1 MLCYRNIINCES
13 CRFSYLT
20 NIPSIWLIWDFIRVK
35 NREIRGEKEKRK
47 RKKTKESERRRGDR
61 VEETRLEDWREYF
74 VRKVTWTAAMFL
86 YSKFVCLSRKFMSVR
101 ERKDY
106 NNKGFLDG
114 LGERREGEE
123 GKKGRDEIVGGC
135 VPGPREERMKGG
147 EREWTS
153 RSLDPLKN
161 ESPTG
166 SGPSLLRSSI
176 PKRIPNL
183 RQNSIGQNFHLC
195 KWILWPIPIYQIW
208 RISLSQRC

>member
-1 MLCYRNIINCES
+1 MNVAGGIVS
-13 CRFSYLT
+13 
-20 NIPSIWLIWDFIRVK
+20 K
-35 NREIRGEKEKRK
+35 RGGSRIGEN
-47 RKKTKESERRRGDR
+47 T
-61 VEETRLEDWREYF
+61 
-74 VRKVTWTAAMFL
+74 VRKVTWTAAIFL

-101 ERKDY
+101 ERREY
-106 NNKGFLDG
+106 NNKGFLDR
-114 LGERREGEE
+114 LGERRGGEE

-183 RQNSIGQNFHLC
+183 RQNSIGPNFHLC
-195 KWILWPIPIYQIW
+195 KWILSPIPIYQIW
-208 RISLSQRC
+208 RISLSTLLASSTMKTDLSKLAISIGVSLNWH